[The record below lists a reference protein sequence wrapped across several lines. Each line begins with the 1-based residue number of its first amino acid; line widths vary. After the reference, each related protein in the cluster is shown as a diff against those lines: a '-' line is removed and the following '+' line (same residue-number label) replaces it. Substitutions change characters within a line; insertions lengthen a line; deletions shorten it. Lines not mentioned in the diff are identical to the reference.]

1 MVVFA
6 FKEKGW
12 SVTET
17 SYVQQYKLE
26 NISINNHKKTTVVTT
41 RSQREQFIVVWTYWS
56 KLFNFSWAFYNDKL
70 VEE

>member
-26 NISINNHKKTTVVTT
+26 NISINNPLKKKNL
-41 RSQREQFIVVWTYWS
+41 Q
-56 KLFNFSWAFYNDKL
+56 
-70 VEE
+70 